1 MIHPFPVLRK
11 QADAKV
17 VPSSSFVE
25 VEVGVGVEVEVWVE
39 VGIDVVVGAGLTF
52 SVGWGGVGGWRFE
65 E

>member
-25 VEVGVGVEVEVWVE
+25 VEVGVGVEVEVG
-39 VGIDVVVGAGLTF
+39 VGVKMQFSFLTF
-52 SVGWGGVGGWRFE
+52 SGGWLEKSDIKR
-65 E
+65 